1 MFKSIFKLQNKAISS
16 CYFGLLAQKK
26 DTKKLIYPKVNLPKS
41 RPKHKMTNVLVDVSS
56 HLTFPGKLTFW
67 KLTISTI
74 QKM

>member
-1 MFKSIFKLQNKAISS
+1 MLFWPFSA
-16 CYFGLLAQKK
+16 KK

-74 QKM
+74 QKI